1 VLQEDRDK
9 LYERTTRALSS
20 GGITINQFLTS
31 LGKPTVEGLDIHFIP
46 SLVTPMTTERL
57 IEKAAEEPKETQP
70 VAPID
75 PASLAKFAELERW
88 FEGLERE
95 MKGFA
100 DENRNA

>member
-20 GGITINQFLTS
+20 GGITVNQFLTS

-46 SLVTPMTTERL
+46 SLATPMTTERL
-57 IEKAAEEPKETQP
+57 IEKAAEEPEEP
-70 VAPID
+70 VAPPPID
-75 PASLAKFAELERW
+75 AASLAKFAELERW

-95 MKGFA
+95 MKGFV
-100 DENRNA
+100 DENRHA